1 MQATARRLSVV
12 SATSCARRRLIRDV
26 RPTNSVTRAIMTIN
40 DLTVNISHLD
50 RETLLSDWQWLI
62 GTTKFPVLAT
72 LAGDAFV
79 QDSTDGSVHFLDVVE
94 GTCTEIASDGASFQ
108 QLLGDREFVMR
119 HLSVQLVAPLIRAGT
134 LPAGQIF
141 SWRQPPVLGGPYSAE
156 NLEPTDLSVH
166 FSMLGQIWQQ
176 AARLPE
182 GTQIGSVTI
191 Q

>member
-1 MQATARRLSVV
+1 
-12 SATSCARRRLIRDV
+12 
-26 RPTNSVTRAIMTIN
+26 MTIN

-50 RETLLSDWQWLI
+50 RAALLSEWQWLI

-79 QDSTDGSVHFLDVVE
+79 QDATDGSVHFLDVVE

-108 QLLGDREFVMR
+108 QLLGDKEFVMR
-119 HLSVQLVAPLIRAGT
+119 HLSVQLVAPLIRAGS
-134 LPAGQIF
+134 LPAAGQIL
-141 SWRQPPVLGGPYSAE
+141 SWRQPPVLGGSYSAE
-156 NLEPTDLSVH
+156 NLEPTDISVH

-176 AARLPE
+176 ASRLPE
-182 GTQIGSVTI
+182 GTPIGSVTI